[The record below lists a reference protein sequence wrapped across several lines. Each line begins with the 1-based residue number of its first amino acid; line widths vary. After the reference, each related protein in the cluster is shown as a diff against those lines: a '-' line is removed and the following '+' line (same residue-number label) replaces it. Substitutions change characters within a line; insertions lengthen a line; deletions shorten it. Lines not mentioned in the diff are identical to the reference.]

1 MAGPKPGQKTV
12 LITGCTPGGI
22 GHALCLEY
30 HHRGLYVIATARRP
44 EVLAGLAEMGMSAL
58 QLDVTDQDSIER
70 CEKEVAALTG
80 GKLDILVNNA
90 GLAQIM
96 PATDIALPNV
106 RRLFETNVLGTMA
119 TVQAFAGPLVA
130 ARGLVVNFASLA
142 AVLPYV
148 FGAAFSASKGA
159 VVSYSRTLRQELA
172 PFGVRVTV
180 VMAGT
185 VRTTIDDGRRS
196 QTLPPGSLYG
206 GPARD
211 LFRWRLGYSQGASAM
226 EARTFARRLVHDTLK
241 PEYNVVL
248 RGLLGWGRPDWFWYG
263 GNTLA
268 VRAGLWFGEWLRD
281 IITKYSFRMNEL
293 ETRLKD
299 VERQK
304 KLN

>member
-1 MAGPKPGQKTV
+1 
-12 LITGCTPGGI
+12 
-22 GHALCLEY
+22 
-30 HHRGLYVIATARRP
+30 
-44 EVLAGLAEMGMSAL
+44 
-58 QLDVTDQDSIER
+58 
-70 CEKEVAALTG
+70 
-80 GKLDILVNNA
+80 
-90 GLAQIM
+90 M

-106 RRLFETNVLGTMA
+106 RRLFETNVLGLMA
-119 TVQAFAGPLVA
+119 MVQAFAGQLVA
-130 ARGLVVNFASLA
+130 ARGLIVNFASLA

-196 QTLPPGSLYG
+196 QALPPGSIYL

-211 LFRWRLGYSQGASAM
+211 LFQWRLGYSQGSSAM
-226 EARTFARRLVHDTLK
+226 DARTFARRLVQDTLK

-263 GNTLA
+263 GNTLL

-299 VERQK
+299 SGRQSK
-304 KLN
+304 QA